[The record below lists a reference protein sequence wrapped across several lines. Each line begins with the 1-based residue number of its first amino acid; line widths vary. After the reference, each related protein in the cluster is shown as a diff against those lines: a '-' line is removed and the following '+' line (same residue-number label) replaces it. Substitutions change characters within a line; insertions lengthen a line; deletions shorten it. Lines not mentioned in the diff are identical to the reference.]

1 MSITEV
7 FDRLRFLAH
16 PDKSL
21 LIPTQ
26 KVTILRFV
34 MNSKK
39 NVSKIDTTKR
49 KESKR
54 LVNQLF
60 SMINPS
66 IMFLARYNCLGF
78 LQQLNMLRCTTDH

>member
-39 NVSKIDTTKR
+39 NVNKIDTTKR
-49 KESKR
+49 K
-54 LVNQLF
+54 
-60 SMINPS
+60 
-66 IMFLARYNCLGF
+66 
-78 LQQLNMLRCTTDH
+78 

>member
-39 NVSKIDTTKR
+39 MSVKLIPQ
-49 KESKR
+49 KE
-54 LVNQLF
+54 N
-60 SMINPS
+60 N
-66 IMFLARYNCLGF
+66 
-78 LQQLNMLRCTTDH
+78 LRD

>member
-26 KVTILRFV
+26 KVTILRSV

-49 KESKR
+49 K
-54 LVNQLF
+54 
-60 SMINPS
+60 
-66 IMFLARYNCLGF
+66 
-78 LQQLNMLRCTTDH
+78 

>member
-21 LIPTQ
+21 LIQ

-49 KESKR
+49 K
-54 LVNQLF
+54 
-60 SMINPS
+60 
-66 IMFLARYNCLGF
+66 
-78 LQQLNMLRCTTDH
+78 

>member
-49 KESKR
+49 K
-54 LVNQLF
+54 
-60 SMINPS
+60 
-66 IMFLARYNCLGF
+66 
-78 LQQLNMLRCTTDH
+78 